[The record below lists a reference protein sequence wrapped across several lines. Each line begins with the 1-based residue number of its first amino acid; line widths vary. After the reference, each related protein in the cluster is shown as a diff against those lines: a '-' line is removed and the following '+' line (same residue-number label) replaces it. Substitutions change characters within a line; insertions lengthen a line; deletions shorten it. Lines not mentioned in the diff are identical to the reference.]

1 MSPTVIILGST
12 AVVVVASGFE
22 IPNEVDYI
30 DIGAHILEHHVN
42 QLTEESSEINA
53 VHHPIYQL

>member
-1 MSPTVIILGST
+1 M
-12 AVVVVASGFE
+12 VVVASGFE
-22 IPNEVDYI
+22 IPNEVDYV